1 MRFGLDVAQ
10 QRMPWDEVVRRVQF
24 AEELGFDGAWGF
36 DHFRP
41 MYGRGPGNCFEGMT
55 TLAALAGRTNRIR
68 LGLLVAGVTY
78 RHPSILAAE
87 AVTIDHASNG
97 RLELGVG
104 AAWYEAEHR
113 QLGLDFPPVGERFD
127 RLEDQ
132 LEIFVRLFTGDVV
145 SYQGHQVSL
154 DEAQLLPMPV
164 QRPGP
169 PIWIGGSGLKRT
181 LPLVARFGDMWHTDS
196 LADYGQL
203 SARVDDLA
211 TAAGRDPV
219 AIGRAASLSLSEPWD
234 EVRRNAEARRNLGID
249 YLVCSWP
256 SEGRR
261 RVEEFWTKVAPD
273 LAD

>member
-1 MRFGLDVAQ
+1 MRLGIDVAQ
-10 QRMPWDEVVRRVQF
+10 QRLEFGEVVGRVRF
-24 AEELGFDGAWGF
+24 GEKLGFDGAWGF

-41 MYGRGPGNCFEGMT
+41 MYRRDPGNCFEGMT
-55 TLAALAGRTNRIR
+55 TLAALAGHTNRIR

-78 RHPSILAAE
+78 RHPSILAVE

-154 DEAQLLPMPV
+154 DDAQLLPMPV

-169 PIWIGGSGLKRT
+169 PIWIGGSGPKRT
-181 LPLVARFGDMWHTDS
+181 LPLVAKFGDMWHTDS

-211 TAAGRDPV
+211 TAAGRDPT
-219 AIGRAASLSLSEPWD
+219 AIGRAASLSLSAPWD
-234 EVRRNAEARRNLGID
+234 EVRRNVETRRNLGID

-261 RVEEFWTKVAPD
+261 RVEEFWTMVAPD